1 MSAVVSAYYIWAVFA
16 VPFIGALAIALHH
29 KASRVRDYVA
39 VLFSLVSALFA
50 LQLLIPTLQGQTIT
64 PSGPT
69 SIPWIPTLNVN
80 IGVLYDPFTIIIS
93 NLVAWVSLLIM
104 VYSLEYMKGDSG
116 LTRYWFLMSF
126 FIGSMQL
133 IVLSDNFLS
142 MFVGW
147 EGVGLCS
154 FALIG
159 FWFTDEKDR
168 WVGTIGQTALGEAQ
182 AYPPS
187 HAGMKAFV
195 MTRIGDIAFLAGI
208 MLVFIYSGTF
218 SFAQL
223 GQNTGWTT
231 GLAQAGLLVP
241 AALLIFG
248 GAVGKSAQFPLHEW
262 LPDAMAG
269 PAPVSALIHA
279 ATMVNAGVVLVAR
292 VGPIF
297 YFALASNPSLIQ
309 PFFLTVAWIGAFTAF
324 LAGTQAL
331 VGFELKKILAYS
343 TISQIGYMMMA
354 LGLTAYSSNFAQ
366 GLSAGLYQ
374 LMSHAI
380 FKACLFMAA
389 GALIHVSGSK
399 YINDM
404 GGLRKKMNMT
414 FIAFLIAAASLA
426 GIPPFSGFWSK
437 DAVLATAWDSGQIW
451 LFLVGAVTAGLT
463 AFYSFR
469 MLGII
474 FFGKESKNLEERV
487 DGEHG
492 VREVSPLLW
501 APYMV
506 LAIGTLFIGL
516 ISAPLGVENFL
527 EWASN
532 AYLVTLSP
540 HFVAPAVASVGFNVE
555 SALIAFA
562 FVIVGFGFAALFY
575 LARRYP
581 PDRFVGNT
589 GFMHAVYT
597 FLEKRWYINAIYY
610 RVFVDP
616 PLRASR
622 WLLANIEI
630 NGLDRMNNA
639 GAYIGLSFSAA
650 GDWVDTRV
658 IDGAANGISTLGQA
672 LSRAAKRI
680 QTGITEQYIFVFAL
694 GLSLLIVVLI
704 LALGIM
710 P

>member
-1 MSAVVSAYYIWAVFA
+1 
-16 VPFIGALAIALHH
+16 
-29 KASRVRDYVA
+29 
-39 VLFSLVSALFA
+39 
-50 LQLLIPTLQGQTIT
+50 
-64 PSGPT
+64 
-69 SIPWIPTLNVN
+69 
-80 IGVLYDPFTIIIS
+80 
-93 NLVAWVSLLIM
+93 
-104 VYSLEYMKGDSG
+104 
-116 LTRYWFLMSF
+116 
-126 FIGSMQL
+126 
-133 IVLSDNFLS
+133 
-142 MFVGW
+142 
-147 EGVGLCS
+147 
-154 FALIG
+154 
-159 FWFTDEKDR
+159 
-168 WVGTIGQTALGEAQ
+168 
-182 AYPPS
+182 
-187 HAGMKAFV
+187 MKAFV

-218 SFAQL
+218 SFTQL
-223 GQNTGWTT
+223 GQNTGWATS
-231 GLAQAGLLVP
+231 LSQSGLLIP

-354 LGLTAYSSNFAQ
+354 LGLTAYSTNFAQ

-399 YINDM
+399 YINEM

-437 DAVLATAWDSGQIW
+437 DAVLAVAWDSGQTW

-474 FFGKESKNLEERV
+474 FFGKESANLEERGG
-487 DGEHG
+487 GEHG

-540 HFVAPAVASVGFNVE
+540 HFTAPVVASVGFNVE
-555 SALIAFA
+555 SALVAA
-562 FVIVGFGFAALFY
+562 TFVIVGFGFAALLY

-581 PDRFVGNT
+581 PTKFVGDT

-597 FLEKRWYINAIYY
+597 FLENRWYINAIYY

-622 WLLANIEI
+622 WLLANVEI

-650 GDWVDTRV
+650 GNWVDTKV

-672 LSRAAKRI
+672 LSRAAKRM

-694 GLSLLIVVLI
+694 GLSLLIVALI

>member
-1 MSAVVSAYYIWAVFA
+1 MSAVVSAYYIWAIFV

-29 KASRVRDYVA
+29 KASRIRDYVA

-50 LQLLIPTLQGQTIT
+50 LQLLIPTLQGKTVT
-64 PSGPT
+64 PSGPI
-69 SIPWIPTLNVN
+69 SIPWIPVLNVN
-80 IGVLYDPFTIIIS
+80 VGVLYDPFTIIIS

-116 LTRYWFLMSF
+116 LTRYWFLMNF

-159 FWFTDEKDR
+159 FWFTDEKDK

-218 SFAQL
+218 SFTQL
-223 GQNTGWTT
+223 GQNTGWATS
-231 GLAQAGLLVP
+231 LAQSGLLIP

-399 YINDM
+399 YINEM
-404 GGLRKKMNMT
+404 GGLRTKMKMT

-437 DAVLATAWDSGQIW
+437 DAVLAVAWDSGQTW

-469 MLGII
+469 MLGIV
-474 FFGKESKNLEERV
+474 FFGKESKNIGERE
-487 DGEHG
+487 DGGHQ

-540 HFVAPAVASVGFNVE
+540 HFTAPVVASVGFNVA
-555 SALIAFA
+555 SALVAAA

-597 FLEKRWYINAIYY
+597 FLENRWYINAIYY

-616 PLRASR
+616 PLRVSR

-650 GDWVDTRV
+650 GNWVDTRV

-672 LSRAAKRI
+672 LSRAAKRM

-694 GLSLLIVVLI
+694 GLSLLMVILI
-704 LALGIM
+704 FALGIT

>member
-1 MSAVVSAYYIWAVFA
+1 MSATVSAYYVWMIFA
-16 VPFIGALAIALHH
+16 VPFIGALAIALYR

-50 LQLLIPTLQGQTIT
+50 LQLLIPTLQGKTVT

-69 SIPWIPTLNVN
+69 SITWISALNIN

-116 LTRYWFLMSF
+116 LTRYWFLMNF

-159 FWFTDEKDR
+159 FWFTDEKNR

-195 MTRIGDIAFLAGI
+195 MTRIGDIAFLVGI
-208 MLVFIYSGTF
+208 ILVFIYSGTF

-231 GLAQAGLLVP
+231 SLAQSGLLIP

-354 LGLTAYSSNFAQ
+354 LGLTAFSSDFAQ

-399 YINDM
+399 YINEM
-404 GGLRKKMNMT
+404 GGLRRKMNMT

-437 DAVLATAWDSGQIW
+437 DAVLATAWDSGQTW
-451 LFLVGAVTAGLT
+451 LFLVGAATAGLT

-469 MLGII
+469 MLGVI
-474 FFGKESKNLEERV
+474 FFGKESTNLREREV
-487 DGEHG
+487 GEHR

-506 LAIGTLFIGL
+506 LAIVTLFIGL

-540 HFVAPAVASVGFNVE
+540 HFTAPIVASVGFNVE
-555 SALIAFA
+555 SGLIAFT
-562 FVIVGFGFAALFY
+562 FVVVGFGVAALLY

-581 PDRFVGNT
+581 PTKFVGDT

-616 PLRASR
+616 PLRASK
-622 WLLANIEI
+622 WLLASIEI

-650 GDWVDTRV
+650 GNWIDSKV
-658 IDGAANGISTLGQA
+658 IDGIANDISTLGQD
-672 LSRAAKRI
+672 LSRAARRM

-694 GLSLLIVVLI
+694 GLSLLIVALVF
-704 LALGIM
+704 ALGIR

>member
-1 MSAVVSAYYIWAVFA
+1 MSTVISAYYIWAVFA
-16 VPFIGALAIALHH
+16 VPFIGALVIALHH

-69 SIPWIPTLNVN
+69 SIPWIPTLKVNV
-80 IGVLYDPFTIIIS
+80 GVLYDPFTIIIS
-93 NLVAWVSLLIM
+93 NVVAWVGLLIM

-116 LTRYWFLMSF
+116 LTRYWFFMNF

-195 MTRIGDIAFLAGI
+195 MTRIGDVAFLVGI
-208 MLVFIYSGTF
+208 ILVFIYSGTF
-218 SFAQL
+218 NFVQL

-231 GLAQAGLLVP
+231 GLAQSGLLVP

-324 LAGTQAL
+324 LAGSQAL

-354 LGLTAYSSNFAQ
+354 LGLTAYSSDFAQ

-399 YINDM
+399 YINEM
-404 GGLRKKMNMT
+404 GGLRTKMKMT

-437 DAVLATAWDSGQIW
+437 DAVLAVAWDSGQTW

-469 MLGII
+469 MLGIV
-474 FFGKESKNLEERV
+474 FFGKESKNMEERG
-487 DGEHG
+487 DGEHR
-492 VREVSPLLW
+492 VREVSPLMW
-501 APYMV
+501 VPYMV

-540 HFVAPAVASVGFNVE
+540 HFTAPVVASVGFNVE
-555 SALIAFA
+555 SALVAAA
-562 FVIVGFGFAALFY
+562 FVIVGFGFAALLY

-581 PDRFVGNT
+581 PTKFVGDT

-597 FLEKRWYINAIYY
+597 FLENRWYINAIYY

-616 PLRASR
+616 PLRASK

-639 GAYIGLSFSAA
+639 GAYIGISLSTV
-650 GDWVDTRV
+650 GNWVDV
-658 IDGAANGISTLGQA
+658 KVVDGAANGISTLGQG
-672 LSRAAKRI
+672 LSRAARRI

-694 GLSLLIVVLI
+694 GFLLLIVALI
-704 LALGIM
+704 VALGIW

>member
-1 MSAVVSAYYIWAVFA
+1 M
-16 VPFIGALAIALHH
+16 AIALHH

-50 LQLLIPTLQGQTIT
+50 LQLLIPTLQGKTVT

-69 SIPWIPTLNVN
+69 SIPWIPALNVN

-116 LTRYWFLMSF
+116 LTRYWFLMNF

-159 FWFTDEKDR
+159 FWFTDEKDK

-195 MTRIGDIAFLAGI
+195 MTRIGNIAFLAGI

-218 SFAQL
+218 SFIQL
-223 GQNTGWTT
+223 GQNTGWATS
-231 GLAQAGLLVP
+231 LAQSGLLIP

-399 YINDM
+399 YINEM
-404 GGLRKKMNMT
+404 GGLRTKMKMT

-437 DAVLATAWDSGQIW
+437 DAVLAVAWDSGQTW

-469 MLGII
+469 MLGIV
-474 FFGKESKNLEERV
+474 FFGRESKNIGERE
-487 DGEHG
+487 DGGHK

-540 HFVAPAVASVGFNVE
+540 HFTAPVVASVGFNVE
-555 SALIAFA
+555 SALVAAA
-562 FVIVGFGFAALFY
+562 FVIVGFGFAAVLY

-581 PDRFVGNT
+581 PTKFVGDT

-597 FLEKRWYINAIYY
+597 FLENRWYINAIYY
-610 RVFVDP
+610 RVFVNP

-622 WLLANIEI
+622 WLLKNIEI

-650 GDWVDTRV
+650 GNWVDTRV

-672 LSRAAKRI
+672 LSRAAKRM

-694 GLSLLIVVLI
+694 GLSLLIVALI
-704 LALGIM
+704 LALGVM

>member
-16 VPFIGALAIALHH
+16 VPFIGALAIALYR
-29 KASRVRDYVA
+29 KASRVRDCVA

-69 SIPWIPTLNVN
+69 SIPWIPTLSVNV
-80 IGVLYDPFTIIIS
+80 GVLYDPFTIIIS
-93 NLVAWVSLLIM
+93 NVVAWVGLVIM

-116 LTRYWFLMSF
+116 LTRYWFLMNF

-159 FWFTDEKDR
+159 FWFTDEKDK

-195 MTRIGDIAFLAGI
+195 MTRIGDVAFLVGI
-208 MLVFIYSGTF
+208 ILVFIYSGTF
-218 SFAQL
+218 NFAQL

-231 GLAQAGLLVP
+231 SLAQSGLLVP

-324 LAGTQAL
+324 LAATQAL

-389 GALIHVSGSK
+389 GALIHISGSK
-399 YINDM
+399 YINEM

-469 MLGII
+469 MVGII
-474 FFGKESKNLEERV
+474 FFGKESTNMEGRRG
-487 DGEHG
+487 GEHG
-492 VREVSPLLW
+492 GREVSPLLW

-540 HFVAPAVASVGFNVE
+540 HFTAPVVASVGFNVE

-562 FVIVGFGFAALFY
+562 FVIAGFGVATLLY
-575 LARRYP
+575 IARRYP
-581 PDRFVGNT
+581 PDKFVGNT

-622 WLLANIEI
+622 WLLASIEI

-639 GAYIGLSFSAA
+639 GAYIGLSLSAA
-650 GDWVDTRV
+650 GNWVDTRV

-672 LSRAAKRI
+672 LSRAAKRM

-694 GLSLLIVVLI
+694 GLSALTVALIF
-704 LALGIM
+704 ALGIW